1 MRIVIGIAALI
12 IVLISFSIYVFYQ
25 TSLISDELQSSL
37 VKLENKI
44 EQEEWEKAKQETKV
58 LKKRWSKADAWW
70 TPLMD
75 HQEID
80 ILSQTIVRI
89 DRMVDMRRQEDALIE
104 ISVGRTIV
112 ESIYEMQRPDIKNI
126 F

>member
-1 MRIVIGIAALI
+1 MVIGISALI

-25 TSLISDELQSSL
+25 TSLIADELQSSL
-37 VKLENKI
+37 EQLEQKI
-44 EQEEWEKAKQETKV
+44 EKEEWEKAELETEK
-58 LKKRWSKADAWW
+58 LKRRWSKADAWW

-80 ILSQTIVRI
+80 ILSQSIVRI
-89 DRMVDMRRQEDALIE
+89 DRLVDMRRQEEALIE
-104 ISVGRTIV
+104 ISVGRAMV
-112 ESIYEMQRPDIKNI
+112 QSIYEMQRPDIKNI

>member
-1 MRIVIGIAALI
+1 MRVAIGIA
-12 IVLISFSIYVFYQ
+12 VLIAVILSFSIYVFYQ
-25 TSLISDELQSSL
+25 TSMIAGDLHSSL
-37 VKLENKI
+37 
-44 EQEEWEKAKQETKV
+44 EQLSQKVEKEEWEEALQKTSI
-58 LKKRWSKADAWW
+58 LKNRWSKADAWW

-80 ILSQTIVRI
+80 FLSQSIVRI
-89 DRMVDMRRQEDALIE
+89 EKLVEMKRQEDSLIE
-104 ISVGRTIV
+104 ISVARSMV